1 MKKAV
6 FYTYSGQYE
15 WLVAVSIQSIIEH
28 YTSEQSLDILV
39 FTDKTFNKQQAN
51 IRELPILN
59 HKPQIKISFWRFPS
73 WIEDIKN
80 NVSERFPA
88 VTFLRL
94 GIPIEFQEFDTMLY
108 LDADTLVYTDIH
120 EVFNQL
126 GDETLAGVL
135 DIFHYLNSSD
145 ESILKRYN
153 EIYNIPNSEKY
164 VNSGVLI
171 FNNKQYLKKWTITD
185 LVDDINKS
193 NFVNFPDQE
202 LINKKFNPN
211 ILILSHEYNYQ
222 ENIDFLNH
230 WHVSQN
236 YKDTLLAAAKNVKI
250 KHFLPLPKPSDPLM
264 GYRDQY
270 DVDWWEI
277 ALFLKKILPKQ

>member
-28 YTSEQSLDILV
+28 YTSEESLDILI
-39 FTDKTFNKQQAN
+39 FTDKTFNKQQAT

-59 HKPQIKISFWRFPS
+59 SKPQIKISFWRFPL
-73 WIEDIKN
+73 WIERVKN
-80 NVSERFPA
+80 NVSKRFPA

-94 GIPIEFQEFDTMLY
+94 GIPIEFQEFDVMLY

-120 EVFNQL
+120 EVFKQL
-126 GDETLAGVL
+126 GDSTIAGVL

-145 ESILKRYN
+145 ENILKRYN
-153 EIYNIPNSEKY
+153 ELYNISDSSKY
-164 VNSGVLI
+164 INSGVLL
-171 FNNKQYLKKWTITD
+171 FNNKKYLRKWTIPD
-185 LVDDINKS
+185 LVNDINKT

-211 ILILSHEYNYQ
+211 ILVLPHEYNYQ
-222 ENIDFLNH
+222 ENIDFLNQ
-230 WHVSQN
+230 WHVPQS
-236 YKDTLLAAAKNVKI
+236 YKEVLLTAATNIKI
-250 KHFLPLPKPSDPLM
+250 KHFLPLPKPSDPLI
-264 GYRDQY
+264 GFRDQY
-270 DVDWWEI
+270 DMDWWET
-277 ALFLKKILPKQ
+277 AFTLKKSLT